1 MELTIV
7 SPLETKTVSIE
18 WLEIE
23 TMRGNLVI
31 QSGHAPSYI
40 VIKPQSQAQWLDVDG
55 VTDTLFIGHGFAEVG
70 REKIMLITDRQTA
83 QETAS

>member
-7 SPLETKTVSIE
+7 TPIQTTMIDIT

-23 TMRGNLVI
+23 TYKGNLVI

-40 VIKPQSQAQWLDVDG
+40 VLKPKTNVQWLASSG
-55 VTDTLFIGHGFAEVG
+55 QTESMFIGHGFLEVN
-70 REKIMLITDRQTA
+70 REKLMLIADRQEST
-83 QETAS
+83 TGS